1 VTTTTVNI
9 VTTKE
14 ESKSII
20 EESRVRI
27 PETFFFN
34 KDVLLDVL
42 ELEPSITPIHFKGVH
57 YLESLEKF
65 NFYIGDDSFRFKGDT
80 HFAFLTPEPSFEDVN
95 LVSLLIQKG
104 IVSKK
109 FIASLLMI
117 DFTNPVYSNK
127 REQLLKYFPQK
138 ESILNNSI
146 EFNFISEIQKSPNCK
161 IQGTSEFLFL
171 SNYQLHDENW
181 KKEFEQR
188 IERFFIKLHYFVE
201 TKEGFYDLTRL
212 AESRRREFRKTNLAE
227 FRLTT
232 PITNIPE
239 TAELLQLTENAIVTI
254 K

>member
-1 VTTTTVNI
+1 
-9 VTTKE
+9 
-14 ESKSII
+14 
-20 EESRVRI
+20 
-27 PETFFFN
+27 
-34 KDVLLDVL
+34 
-42 ELEPSITPIHFKGVH
+42 
-57 YLESLEKF
+57 
-65 NFYIGDDSFRFKGDT
+65 
-80 HFAFLTPEPSFEDVN
+80 
-95 LVSLLIQKG
+95 
-104 IVSKK
+104 
-109 FIASLLMI
+109 MI